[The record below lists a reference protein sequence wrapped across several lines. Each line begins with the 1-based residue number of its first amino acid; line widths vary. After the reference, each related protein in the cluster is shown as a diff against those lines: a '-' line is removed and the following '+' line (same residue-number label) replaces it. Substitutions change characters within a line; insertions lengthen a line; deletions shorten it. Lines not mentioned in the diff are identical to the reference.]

1 MRKVNLRA
9 KKEFPKFNLLV
20 KKRGGGVP
28 EGTLQGKKKKNT
40 WKPAHSDV

>member
-20 KKRGGGVP
+20 KKRGVGGVP
-28 EGTLQGKKKKNT
+28 EGRLQGKKKKHLET
-40 WKPAHSDV
+40 SSF